1 MKTLEQHFEEA
12 KAKHKYNTI
21 KNFLIEQLGTKKLP
35 MPDWITATD
44 SEEQAEQIIA
54 DLVEVASLDGGKMFN
69 QVYEIAI
76 SKGE

>member
-1 MKTLEQHFEEA
+1 MKTLEQEFTEA

-21 KNFLIEQLGTKKLP
+21 KKYLIEQLNTKKMP
-35 MPDWITATD
+35 VPDWITGTD
-44 SEEQAEQIIA
+44 TNGQAEQIIA
-54 DLVEVASLDGGKMFN
+54 DLVEVASLDGGIMFN